1 MKCIYVDVLIVLNIY
16 VNFFLLRATSKLT
29 HTPLKTSRCLISA
42 TVGSLFSLTIF
53 LPDIYFIIPLLI
65 KAIAAVI
72 ITALAFGIKD
82 KRHTLKLV
90 AYFYIVNFI
99 FGGVIMLLYNIFE
112 PKFMAMGNSYFYIDF
127 SLLSLVVFTAAA
139 YFAVTALRFF
149 MDKGCDMKH
158 RYKVVIRKGDNVS
171 LIDAISD
178 SGNSLVDSFSGKPVI
193 ICRRSDLYKII
204 DFSYDISFE
213 NAKEAYEKNS
223 VRFIPYSTIGN
234 FGMIPVFTPDEILI
248 CDEETGRKRSVDA
261 MVGINEKDVPA
272 IFNPK
277 LLC

>member
-1 MKCIYVDVLIVLNIY
+1 MNLHVVPMKAPDQGMNGY
-16 VNFFLLRATSKLT
+16 FQPLLFCVTS
-29 HTPLKTSRCLISA
+29 SRLR
-42 TVGSLFSLTIF
+42 GYGFSLHDGVMNLDF
-53 LPDIYFIIPLLI
+53 LG
-65 KAIAAVI
+65 AEQ
-72 ITALAFGIKD
+72 
-82 KRHTLKLV
+82 
-90 AYFYIVNFI
+90 NFTVLE
-99 FGGVIMLLYNIFE
+99 GSQPTYRL
-112 PKFMAMGNSYFYIDF
+112 D
-127 SLLSLVVFTAAA
+127 
-139 YFAVTALRFF
+139 F
-149 MDKGCDMKH
+149 MD
-158 RYKVVIRKGDNVS
+158 
-171 LIDAISD
+171 D

>member
-1 MKCIYVDVLIVLNIY
+1 MVD
-16 VNFFLLRATSKLT
+16 
-29 HTPLKTSRCLISA
+29 
-42 TVGSLFSLTIF
+42 
-53 LPDIYFIIPLLI
+53 
-65 KAIAAVI
+65 AIA
-72 ITALAFGIKD
+72 
-82 KRHTLKLV
+82 
-90 AYFYIVNFI
+90 
-99 FGGVIMLLYNIFE
+99 
-112 PKFMAMGNSYFYIDF
+112 
-127 SLLSLVVFTAAA
+127 
-139 YFAVTALRFF
+139 
-149 MDKGCDMKH
+149 
-158 RYKVVIRKGDNVS
+158 
-171 LIDAISD
+171 D